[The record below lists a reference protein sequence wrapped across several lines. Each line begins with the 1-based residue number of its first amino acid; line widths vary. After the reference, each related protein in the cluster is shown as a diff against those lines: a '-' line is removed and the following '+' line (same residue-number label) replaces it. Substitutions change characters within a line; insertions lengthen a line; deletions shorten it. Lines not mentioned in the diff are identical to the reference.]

1 MKRLFVFITAATLL
15 LASCGNEKKEA
26 KKDDLSG
33 DLIIFHAGS
42 LSVPFQQIADSFQ
55 KIHPGLNILR
65 EAAGSVACARKITE
79 LKKSCD
85 IMASA
90 DYEIINKLLI
100 PDHADWNIK
109 FASNEMVIAFDE
121 HSRHSEKIGRQN
133 WYEILMKEDVAY
145 GRSDPNSDPCGY
157 RGVLVADLA
166 SDYYQLPELKEEL
179 LDKDKEYIRPKET
192 DLLALLQTET
202 IDYMFIY
209 RSVAEQHGLNYI
221 LLPDSINLKKPELA
235 GYYQTAEVDIHGSK
249 PGDFF
254 TQQGE
259 PMVYGVTLC
268 KDAPNK
274 EAAME
279 FLKFLLNE
287 NKGMKIMEKNG
298 QPSVI
303 PSYTKTHD
311 KLPDELKKF
320 ANKN

>member
-26 KKDDLSG
+26 KKDDVSG

-55 KIHPGLNILR
+55 KIHPKVNILR

-79 LKKSCD
+79 LKKTCD

-100 PDHADWNIK
+100 PGHADWNIK
-109 FASNEMVIAFDE
+109 FASNEMVIAYDE
-121 HSRHSEKIGRQN
+121 HSRHSEKIDRRN
-133 WYEILMKEDVAY
+133 WFKILMKDDVTY

-157 RGVLVADLA
+157 RSVLVADLA
-166 SDYYQLPELKEEL
+166 SDYYQLPGLKEEL
-179 LDKDKEYIRPKET
+179 LAKDKEYIRPKET

-209 RSVAEQHGLNYI
+209 RSVAEQHDLNYI
-221 LLPDSINLKKPELA
+221 LLPDSINLRKPELA
-235 GYYQTAEVDIHGSK
+235 GFYQTAEVDIHGSK
-249 PGDFF
+249 PGDFI

-259 PMVYGVTLC
+259 PMVYGLTLC

-279 FLKFLLNE
+279 FLKFLLTE
-287 NKGMKIMEKNG
+287 NKGMKIIGKNG

-303 PSYTKTHD
+303 PSYTKTYD